1 MFAGMDK
8 KLNDKGEEKQNYSSY
23 VEFNYPFSLKSV
35 DLNVTCGIVPYK
47 AARQYNCNG
56 FAVTNVALK
65 GTTAIRLTDKFSLPV
80 FAQAIWNPRMED
92 AHLVFGITLRP

>member
-65 GTTAIRLTDKFSLPV
+65 GTTAIRLRINSHYLFLRRPSGIP
-80 FAQAIWNPRMED
+80 AWRMPIWY
-92 AHLVFGITLRP
+92 LG